1 MEVRAFMYFPLNYL
15 GDSGVVNAV
24 SSDTHGD
31 AAYYKKLYSL
41 YKPTVK

>member
-1 MEVRAFMYFPLNYL
+1 MKVLAFMYSPNRP

-31 AAYYKKLYSL
+31 ATYYKKLYLL
-41 YKPTVK
+41 YKPTFK